1 MDIQKTNDV
10 KTLTAKTLS
19 ECAAM
24 VNGLKASWSG
34 EAAKAFFANYDK
46 FAKTKLSRYINS
58 ITK

>member
-1 MDIQKTNDV
+1 
-10 KTLTAKTLS
+10 
-19 ECAAM
+19 M